1 MGVITFEMMR
11 RGLLCSFGLLLR
23 GGIERGGIGR
33 GGLIGL
39 DIRKNREVG
48 VGDNQKRNI
57 GRKMT
62 DGCSEVVTRRE
73 GYMD

>member
-1 MGVITFEMMR
+1 MR
-11 RGLLCSFGLLLR
+11 TGLLCSFVLLLR

-39 DIRKNREVG
+39 DISRNREVG

-62 DGCSEVVTRRE
+62 DGFSELVTRRE
-73 GYMD
+73 GYMNLKRHTQC